1 MSAPLIVIAG
11 ATATGKSNLAL
22 DVAKELGAT
31 IVNADSMQ
39 VYRHM
44 DIGTAKPTL
53 KVSETLYATEGDR
66 YTSRCKITC
75 WPSKRVGSLASG
87 RTMPTPCGT

>member
-31 IVNADSMQ
+31 IE
-39 VYRHM
+39 
-44 DIGTAKPTL
+44 IGRAH
-53 KVSETLYATEGDR
+53 V
-66 YTSRCKITC
+66 
-75 WPSKRVGSLASG
+75 
-87 RTMPTPCGT
+87 